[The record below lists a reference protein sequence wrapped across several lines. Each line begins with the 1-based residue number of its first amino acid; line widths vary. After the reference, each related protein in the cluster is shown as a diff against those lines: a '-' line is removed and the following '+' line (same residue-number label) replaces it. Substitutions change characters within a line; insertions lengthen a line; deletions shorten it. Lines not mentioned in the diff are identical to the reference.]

1 MAICISTFFSVIE
14 IEKNESRKELNQIRK
29 RWGKERVGSEGI
41 MGNKTVIQKLL
52 YRVSQEKKLE
62 FIMFGHVTL

>member
-52 YRVSQEKKLE
+52 
-62 FIMFGHVTL
+62 